1 MIAAG
6 NSQGFGMR
14 WRIAMTMVLLAF
26 AGGVRAQ
33 SVMFGKRLI
42 GKGDQAAQVRDA
54 AGVPDRIDRIDGD
67 DSTPAMEIWTYAR
80 DQREVTVWIV
90 AGKVVKVAEKSLP
103 APGGGA
109 ASAVAAG

>member
-14 WRIAMTMVLLAF
+14 WRIAMMMVLLAF

-42 GKGDQAAQVRDA
+42 GKGDQASQVRDA
-54 AGVPDRIDRIDGD
+54 AGMPDKLDRIDGD

-80 DQREVTVWIV
+80 DQREVTVWV
-90 AGKVVKVAEKSLP
+90 VSGKVVKVAEKTLP
-103 APGGGA
+103 ASGA
-109 ASAVAAG
+109 GAG